1 MRSRDLVW
9 TNHGLPGHQVVA
21 EVTVWTGAEVAPG
34 LGVEAGLVGEGEAA
48 SLPGGGLEPG
58 SGLGH
63 GDQGAAG

>member
-1 MRSRDLVW
+1 M
-9 TNHGLPGHQVVA
+9 A